1 MRSKWVGHDWATSL
15 HLHFTLSHCPIEWCF
30 ANNDKA
36 CLRMVMRMLPYNFQG
51 QASKRL
57 GVWGL
62 SSLWAHVCTVPPSHM
77 HAFLIS
83 ETPLAR
89 GHLGN
94 AVGSLKPEEIQ
105 GHGPATPR
113 KPHTQPNILIGKSNL
128 KAVTKFCSLAVPM
141 QPWAERQKK

>member
-1 MRSKWVGHDWATSL
+1 MTEQL
-15 HLHFTLSHCPIEWCF
+15 HITLSDCPIEWCF

-36 CLRMVMRMLPYNFQG
+36 CLWMVMRMGISFPRPGIQKAGCLRTVF
-51 QASKRL
+51 SI
-57 GVWGL
+57 
-62 SSLWAHVCTVPPSHM
+62 AHVCTVPHSHM

-83 ETPLAR
+83 ETPFAG

-94 AVGSLKPEEIQ
+94 AVGSLKPEEMQ

-113 KPHTQPNILIGKSNL
+113 KPHTQPNITIGKSNL

-141 QPWAERQKK
+141 QP